1 MNPSESDASAH
12 TDSAT
17 THPKKRVYGRRLG
30 RPMHAARLRTLES
43 LLPALQIPLELLC
56 EDAKLDPASLFP
68 NLKNSAKIHFEI
80 GFGSGEHLH
89 YLMKE
94 FPHDIFIG
102 AEPYINGMTAFL
114 KEFETPPDNLRVHM
128 DDALMVLNSLQDH
141 SVDCLYILNPDPWP
155 KSRHHKRRIVSEENL
170 KVFAR
175 VLKPGGMMLQTTDV
189 DELAEWMLA
198 QTLQNPDFEWLAE
211 TPADWVT
218 PPNGWMATRYETK
231 GKQAGRVQK
240 YLVFKRI

>member
-1 MNPSESDASAH
+1 MNPSEPEGQGSAQ
-12 TDSAT
+12 AGF
-17 THPKKRVYGRRLG
+17 PPFKKRVYGRRLG
-30 RPMHAARLRTLES
+30 RPMHAARLKTLETILPQLEIPRDVLREDGTINPRS
-43 LLPALQIPLELLC
+43 LTPHIAG
-56 EDAKLDPASLFP
+56 A
-68 NLKNSAKIHFEI
+68 AKIHFEI

-114 KEFETPPDNLRVHM
+114 KEFETPPNNLRVHM

-189 DELAEWMLA
+189 DDLAEWMLA
-198 QTLQNPDFEWLAE
+198 LTLQNPDFEWLAE

-240 YLVFKRI
+240 YLAFKRI